1 MQNPHA
7 LPRNRVGLRLFS
19 GTGIARL
26 FLAGMISLKTEPPV
40 ARTPDPDRRT
50 RPAKKAQDHNG

>member
-7 LPRNRVGLRLFS
+7 LPANSARLRLFS
-19 GTGIARL
+19 GTSIARL

-40 ARTPDPDRRT
+40 ARTPDPHAAP